1 MKYLTIFI
9 YIIFFIVYG
18 YSCHM
23 TLINPDEIIWGYIC
37 AIAFGL
43 ISIFSVNIYIKY
55 DKEKRKNN
63 EDQ

>member
-1 MKYLTIFI
+1 
-9 YIIFFIVYG
+9 
-18 YSCHM
+18 M

-37 AIAFGL
+37 AISFGL